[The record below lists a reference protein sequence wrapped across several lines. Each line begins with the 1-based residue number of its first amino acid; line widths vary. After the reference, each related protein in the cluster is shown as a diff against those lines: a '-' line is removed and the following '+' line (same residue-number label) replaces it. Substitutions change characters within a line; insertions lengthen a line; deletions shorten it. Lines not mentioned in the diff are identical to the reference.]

1 MHLQEAHSYRPIAQF
16 WLASPSRTQV
26 KCGKDLLERSQQLV
40 AVSQEKIQEDAHV
53 EDALRACGYPA
64 WSFSKVRRQME
75 FKGDKRKKKEL
86 EMWANAQRDGRPAE
100 YR

>member
-1 MHLQEAHSYRPIAQF
+1 
-16 WLASPSRTQV
+16 
-26 KCGKDLLERSQQLV
+26 LERSQQLV

-75 FKGDKRKKKEL
+75 FKGDKRKKKNKKQEASVKRPMIVIPL
-86 EMWANAQRDGRPAE
+86 CRDSFGSHSE
-100 YR
+100 NYEET